1 MGERKVPT
9 TLLEFQRAFPDDT
22 ACAAHLEKLRWPKGF
37 VCAKCGIAGD
47 PYRRRT
53 RPAVLQCRAC
63 RAQARLTAGTIMHG
77 TRTPLL
83 VWFWGAYL
91 ATTHTPGLSAL
102 QFQRQL
108 GIKRYETAF
117 QVLHKLRA
125 AMVRPGREKI
135 GTDGW
140 HVEVDETYVGGRTR
154 GEGRGRTH
162 QVLVAGAVEVRL
174 LKKPRRRG
182 ERQLYA
188 GRLRLALVPSRKKPA
203 LERFVQANIEK
214 GSTVVTDAWTG
225 YDGLPA
231 LGYEHHPITIGGDQT
246 RTDES
251 LPLIHLVFSNL
262 KAWLLGTHHSV
273 SPRHL
278 PAYLNEFV
286 FRFNRRFYPMTAVD
300 SVLGI
305 AMRTTGP
312 TKKGLYSG
320 RWSHPGTTGEA

>member
-1 MGERKVPT
+1 
-9 TLLEFQRAFPDDT
+9 
-22 ACAAHLEKLRWPKGF
+22 
-37 VCAKCGIAGD
+37 
-47 PYRRRT
+47 
-53 RPAVLQCRAC
+53 
-63 RAQARLTAGTIMHG
+63 MHG

-91 ATTHTPGLSAL
+91 ATTHTPGLSAV

-125 AMVRPGREKI
+125 AMVRPGRDKI

-140 HVEVDETYVGGRTR
+140 HVEVDESYVGGRTR
-154 GEGRGRTH
+154 GEGRGTTH
-162 QVLVAGAVEVRL
+162 KVLVAGAVEVRVL
-174 LKKPRRRG
+174 TKPRRKG

-188 GRLRLALVPSRKKPA
+188 GRLRLALVPSRAKPA
-203 LERFVQANIEK
+203 LERFVQAAVEP
-214 GSTVVTDAWTG
+214 GTTVVTDAWTG
-225 YDGLPA
+225 YEGLGA
-231 LGYEHHPITIGGDQT
+231 LGYEHHPITIGGDQS

-251 LPLIHLVFSNL
+251 LPIIHLVFSNL

-273 SPRHL
+273 SARHL

-305 AMRTTGP
+305 GMQTTGP
-312 TKKGLYSG
+312 TKEALYAG
-320 RWSHPGTTGEA
+320 RWIHPGAPGRKGSASSG

>member
-1 MGERKVPT
+1 
-9 TLLEFQRAFPDDT
+9 
-22 ACAAHLEKLRWPKGF
+22 
-37 VCAKCGIAGD
+37 
-47 PYRRRT
+47 
-53 RPAVLQCRAC
+53 
-63 RAQARLTAGTIMHG
+63 MHG

-108 GIKRYETAF
+108 CIHRYETAF

-140 HVEVDETYVGGRTR
+140 HVEVDETYIGGRTR
-154 GEGRGRTH
+154 GEGRGKTN
-162 QVLVAGAVEVRL
+162 QVLVAGAVEVRV

-188 GRLRLALVPSRKKPA
+188 GRLRLALVPSRRKSA
-203 LERFVQANIEK
+203 LEGFVQANIEK
-214 GSTVVTDAWTG
+214 GSTIVTDAWTG
-225 YDGLPA
+225 YDDLPGM
-231 LGYEHHPITIGGDQT
+231 GYEHHPIRIGGDQS

-286 FRFNRRFYPMTAVD
+286 FRFNRRFYPMTAVN
-300 SVLGI
+300 SLLGI

-312 TKKGLYSG
+312 TKKALYDG
-320 RWSHPGTTGEA
+320 RWTHPGTTGEA

>member
-1 MGERKVPT
+1 MRERGFPT
-9 TLLEFQRAFPDDT
+9 TLLEFQRAFPDDA

-37 VCAKCGIAGD
+37 VCAQCGIAGD
-47 PYRRRT
+47 PYRRST
-53 RPAVLQCRAC
+53 RPSVLECRAC
-63 RAQARLTAGTIMHG
+63 RAPVRLTAGTIMHG

-162 QVLVAGAVEVRL
+162 QVLVAGAVEARV

-188 GRLRLALVPSRKKPA
+188 GRLRLALVPSRRQAA
-203 LERFVQANIEK
+203 LEGFVQANIET
-214 GSTVVTDAWTG
+214 GSTIVTDAWTG

-231 LGYEHHPITIGGDQT
+231 LGYEHHPITIGGDQS

-251 LPLIHLVFSNL
+251 LPLIHMVFSNL

-312 TKKGLYSG
+312 TKEALYGG
-320 RWSHPGTTGEA
+320 RWNHPGTPGKA